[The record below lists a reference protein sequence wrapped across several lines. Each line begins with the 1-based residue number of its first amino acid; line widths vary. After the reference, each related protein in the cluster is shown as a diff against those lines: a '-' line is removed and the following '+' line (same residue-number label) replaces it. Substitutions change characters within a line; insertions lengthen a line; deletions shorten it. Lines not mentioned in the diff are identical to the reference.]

1 MIVLSYR
8 ASPDF
13 YSWIMDSLGVYI
25 SLRGES
31 ESNLESTS
39 SSFLSFLVVFYA
51 AGLNLDKAATLDR
64 CFRIS
69 LDDYVFLDLM
79 DFHYICK

>member
-1 MIVLSYR
+1 M
-8 ASPDF
+8 
-13 YSWIMDSLGVYI
+13 YI

-69 LDDYVFLDLM
+69 LDDYVFLDLCYLLECGGLESTSER
-79 DFHYICK
+79 DS